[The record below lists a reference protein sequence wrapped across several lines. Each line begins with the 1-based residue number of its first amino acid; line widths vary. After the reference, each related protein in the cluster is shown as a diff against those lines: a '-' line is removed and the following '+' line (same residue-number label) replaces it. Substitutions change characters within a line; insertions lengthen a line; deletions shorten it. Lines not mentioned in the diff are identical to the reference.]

1 MKVGVSAP
9 DRSFRRYLEDTAVSL
24 TPRRSRRIRLEFT
37 MTDSDDANGRL
48 EFNMGAA
55 GSTAGIRIS
64 NVSLKKIRRDRDYRR
79 GQGHP
84 CRRQLRVQRQLPG
97 RRRASRILGCDRK
110 TAGAEV
116 SVTNEN
122 NIRRLMVNAP
132 EGTSADNPVIVS
144 QSDLA
149 LSAGN
154 TYAMSFTAE
163 GEAGKNIMV
172 KAAGQEY
179 TRRADRRQR
188 QQYDYKLTLDAEPA
202 DTDLAFCLR
211 RARTILS

>member
-9 DRSFRRYLEDTAVSL
+9 DRSFRRYLEDTVVNL
-24 TPRRSRRIRLEFT
+24 TPEKQTYTFEFT

-64 NVSLKKIRRDRDYRR
+64 NVSLKKIKDIEITEGDKGILADGNYVYNGSFQEGEGRLGYWD
-79 GQGHP
+79 
-84 CRRQLRVQRQLPG
+84 VQKNG
-97 RRRASRILGCDRK
+97 
-110 TAGAEV
+110 GAEV

-163 GEAGKNIMV
+163 GRI
-172 KAAGQEY
+172 
-179 TRRADRRQR
+179 
-188 QQYDYKLTLDAEPA
+188 
-202 DTDLAFCLR
+202 
-211 RARTILS
+211 SW